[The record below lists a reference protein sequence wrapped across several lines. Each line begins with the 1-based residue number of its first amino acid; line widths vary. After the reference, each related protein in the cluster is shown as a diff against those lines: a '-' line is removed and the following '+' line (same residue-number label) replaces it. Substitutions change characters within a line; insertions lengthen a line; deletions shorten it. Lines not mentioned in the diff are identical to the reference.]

1 MKVNSL
7 FVYGTMIAAFCAG
20 IVTKQRY
27 HRWKQQQRQRLVSE
41 SRLLE
46 TTSGTVEYR
55 MEGVGQVVLMLHG
68 SPGGY
73 DQGLAVARFLNLS
86 GFTLL
91 TLSRPGYRRT
101 PLRSGETPVAQADLF
116 AATLDALD
124 VPQAVVIAHSGGGPA
139 ALQFALRYPQRC
151 QGLLLLS
158 ALAQNYTEEGVYRS
172 LPPGQ
177 RLLKRLVDR
186 LIVLD
191 PFLYPLSFLSRYLPE
206 ETHLR
211 EFVESLVLNPL
222 HTAGYTNDMHQF
234 AVLPAYPLHDIAIP
248 TLIVHGTADVDIPFR
263 QAQEVANAIPDAQL
277 VAIEGAQH
285 LSMLASEQAYTA
297 IHRFLQKLS
306 PCEDSRTKG
315 KRAPYLS

>member
-1 MKVNSL
+1 MRVKSL
-7 FVYGTMIAAFCAG
+7 FVYGTIIAAFCTG

-27 HRWKQQQRQRLVSE
+27 HRWKQQQRQRLLSE

-46 TTSGTVEYR
+46 TSRGTVEYQ

-73 DQGLAVARFLNLS
+73 DQGLGVARFLDLS

-91 TLSRPGYRRT
+91 ALSRPGYRRT
-101 PLRSGETPVAQADLF
+101 PLSSGETPEAQADLF
-116 AATLDALD
+116 AATLDALN
-124 VPQAVVIAHSGGGPA
+124 VSQVVVIAHSGGGPA

-177 RLLKRLVDR
+177 RALKRLLDR
-186 LIVLD
+186 LIVFD
-191 PFLYPLSFLSRYLPE
+191 PFLYPLSYLSRCLPE
-206 ETHLR
+206 DMHSR

-222 HTAGYTNDMHQF
+222 STVGYINDMTQF
-234 AVLPAYPLHDIAIP
+234 AVLAAYPLQDIALP
-248 TLIVHGTADVDIPFR
+248 TLIVHGTADVDVPFR
-263 QAQEVANAIPDAQL
+263 QAQELANAIPYAQL
-277 VAIEGAQH
+277 VAIEGAHH

-306 PCEDSRTKG
+306 PCEDSHTKG
-315 KRAPYLS
+315 KRAHYLS